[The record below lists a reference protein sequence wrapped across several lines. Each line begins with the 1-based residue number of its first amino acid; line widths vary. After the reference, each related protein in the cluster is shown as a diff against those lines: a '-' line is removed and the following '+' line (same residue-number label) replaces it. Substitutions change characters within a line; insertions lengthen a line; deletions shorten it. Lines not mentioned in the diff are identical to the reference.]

1 MNPEIRMKRWY
12 QRLGVMGVTVMLSAA
27 LLMAGCE
34 GTETRNQVDDTVEEL
49 AGKKQVDQ
57 MKAMKEDL
65 EQIQTQQADRL
76 KQLQTD
82 D

>member
-1 MNPEIRMKRWY
+1 MKRWY
-12 QRLGVMGVTVMLSAA
+12 QKLGAIGATALLSSA

-65 EQIQTQQADRL
+65 EQIQSQQADRL
-76 KQLQTD
+76 NQLQTD

>member
-1 MNPEIRMKRWY
+1 MKRWY
-12 QRLGVMGVTVMLSAA
+12 QKLGAIGATVLLSSA

-76 KQLQTD
+76 NQLQTD